1 MPTGVCVWEF
11 KKVMTHIDSAQIQHY
26 VNAYLIPWGVRLVI
40 AALIFAVG
48 RWLAKLIVKLMQ
60 RVMERAKID
69 PTLNKFLG
77 SIVYALLLVAIV
89 IAALD
94 QIGVNTTSLL
104 ALLGAAGLA
113 VGLAVKDSLSNFS
126 AGVMLII
133 FRPFKIGDY
142 IEAGGTAGT
151 VENIQVFSTILLT
164 PDNREITVPNGAI
177 FGGKIVNVSAR
188 STRRIDLVFGI
199 SYTDD
204 IAKARTLMM
213 KVMSEDER
221 VLKDPEPAVS
231 LAELADSS
239 VNLNVRPWVKSSDY
253 WAVRS
258 DLLERIKAVF
268 DRNGISIPFPQRDV
282 HLYPKSEE
290 VA

>member
-1 MPTGVCVWEF
+1 MVSLG
-11 KKVMTHIDSAQIQHY
+11 SAQLQHY
-26 VNAYLIPWGVRLVI
+26 VSAYLIPWGVRLVT
-40 AALIFAVG
+40 AVIVFVAG
-48 RWLAKLIVKLMQ
+48 RWLARLIVRFMH

-69 PTLNKFLG
+69 RTLSKFLG

-94 QIGVNTTSLL
+94 RLGVDTTSLL

-113 VGLAVKDSLSNFS
+113 VGLALKDSLSNFS

-151 VENIQVFSTILLT
+151 VEHIQVFSTT
-164 PDNREITVPNGAI
+164 FVTADNQEITVPNGLI
-177 FGGKIVNVSAR
+177 FAGKIINVNAR
-188 STRRIDLVFGI
+188 PTRRLDLVLGI
-199 SYTDD
+199 GYSDD
-204 IAKARTLMM
+204 IAKARELIA
-213 KVMSEDER
+213 KVMADDDR
-221 VLKDPEPAVS
+221 ILKDPAPAISVT
-231 LAELADSS
+231 ELADSS
-239 VNLNVRPWVKSSDY
+239 VNLNIRPWVKTSDY

-258 DLLERIKAVF
+258 DLLERIKMIF
-268 DRNGISIPFPQRDV
+268 DQNGISIPFPQRDV
-282 HLYPKSEE
+282 HLYANTQE

>member
-1 MPTGVCVWEF
+1 
-11 KKVMTHIDSAQIQHY
+11 MTNLNPAAMQHY
-26 VNAYLIPWGVRLVI
+26 LSTYFIPWGIRLVI
-40 AALIFAVG
+40 AVLVFVAG
-48 RWLAKLIVKLMQ
+48 RWLAKLIVGLM
-60 RVMERAKID
+60 RRFMERAKID
-69 PTLNKFLG
+69 PTLTKFLG
-77 SIVYALLLVAIV
+77 SIAYALLLVAVV

-94 QIGVNTTSLL
+94 EIGVNTTSLL

-177 FGGKIVNVSAR
+177 FGSKIVNVSAR
-188 STRRIDLVFGI
+188 STRRIDMVFGI
-199 SYTDD
+199 GYGDD
-204 IAKARTLMM
+204 IGNARSLIL
-213 KVMSEDER
+213 KVLSEDSR
-221 VLKDPEPAVS
+221 ILSDPAPAIT
-231 LAELADSS
+231 LAELGDSS

-253 WAVRS
+253 WGVRS
-258 DLLERIKAVF
+258 DLLERIKVVF
-268 DRNGISIPFPQRDV
+268 DENGISIPFPQRDV
-282 HLYPKSEE
+282 HLYSNERD
-290 VA
+290 AA

>member
-1 MPTGVCVWEF
+1 
-11 KKVMTHIDSAQIQHY
+11 MTHLNSAHFEHFL
-26 VNAYLIPWGVRLVI
+26 NAYLIPWGIRLLI
-40 AALIFAVG
+40 AAVVFLAG
-48 RWLAKLIVKLMQ
+48 RWVSKLIVRLMH

-69 PTLNKFLG
+69 PTLTKFLG
-77 SIVYALLLVAIV
+77 SIAYAILLVAV
-89 IAALD
+89 AIATLD
-94 QIGVNTTSLL
+94 QVGVNTTSLL

-151 VENIQVFSTILLT
+151 VEHIQVFSTILLT
-164 PDNREITVPNGAI
+164 PDNLEITVPNGAI

-188 STRRIDLVFGI
+188 PTRRIDMVFGI
-199 SYTDD
+199 GYTDD
-204 IAKARTLMM
+204 IAKARSLIMTAMAQD
-213 KVMSEDER
+213 SR
-221 VLKDPEPAVS
+221 ILKEPAPTVS

-239 VNLNVRPWVKSSDY
+239 VNLNVRPWVNSADY
-253 WAVRS
+253 WNVRS
-258 DLLERIKAVF
+258 DLMENIKSAF
-268 DRNGISIPFPQRDV
+268 DKSGISIPFPQRDV
-282 HLYPKSEE
+282 HLYSTQQE

>member
-1 MPTGVCVWEF
+1 
-11 KKVMTHIDSAQIQHY
+11 MTHLGPTEIQHY
-26 VNAYLIPWGVRLVI
+26 VHAYLIPWSIRLGI
-40 AALIFAVG
+40 AAVIFLVG
-48 RWLAKLIVKLMQ
+48 RWFAKLVVKLMQ

-69 PTLNKFLG
+69 PTLSKFLG
-77 SIVYALLLVAIV
+77 SISYALLLVAIV

-94 QIGVNTTSLL
+94 QIGVDTTSLL

-151 VENIQVFSTILLT
+151 VEHIQVFSTILLT

-177 FGGKIVNVSAR
+177 FSGKIINVSAR
-188 STRRIDLVFGI
+188 PTRRIDMIFGI
-199 SYTDD
+199 AYTDD
-204 IAKARTLMM
+204 LGKARSLIARI
-213 KVMSEDER
+213 MSDDSR
-221 VLKDPEPAVS
+221 ILNDPAPTIS

-239 VNLNVRPWVKSSDY
+239 VNLNVRPWVKNSDY
-253 WAVRS
+253 WGVRS
-258 DLLERIKAVF
+258 DLLEKIKTAF
-268 DRNGISIPFPQRDV
+268 DQHGISIPFPQRDV
-282 HLYPKSEE
+282 HLYSSHQE